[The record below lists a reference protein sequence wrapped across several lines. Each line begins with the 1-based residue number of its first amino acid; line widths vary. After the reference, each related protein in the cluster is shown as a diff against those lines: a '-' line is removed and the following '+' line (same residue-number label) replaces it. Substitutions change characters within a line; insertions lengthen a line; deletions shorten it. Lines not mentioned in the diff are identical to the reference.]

1 MPKCVGVLPLW
12 PIGSPPADYPPSPC
26 PFRFNDPA
34 LAVDCPSLAV
44 YIRCAHF
51 HRVLFL
57 SRCHLEHLS
66 VVNKSNILGCPRIV
80 HRRLSS
86 RQLQV
91 EACHTRRLRCPLQT
105 LKLLVRVSLRI
116 NMAGVLPTIHLL
128 NGGTR
133 RRAHNISWLLAI
145 SLLAERFRL
154 HIRQFFCL
162 IQLLFI
168 QT

>member
-1 MPKCVGVLPLW
+1 MRRCTSLMAYRFPSGRLPSFPV
-12 PIGSPPADYPPSPC
+12 PIQVQRACFSS
-26 PFRFNDPA
+26 R
-34 LAVDCPSLAV
+34 DCPSLAV

-51 HRVLFL
+51 HRILFL

-105 LKLLVRVSLRI
+105 LELLVRVSLRI

-133 RRAHNISWLLAI
+133 RRAHNIGWLLAI

-162 IQLLFI
+162 VQLLFI

>member
-1 MPKCVGVLPLW
+1 MRRGTSLMAYRFPSGRLPSFTV
-12 PIGSPPADYPPSPC
+12 PIQVQRACFSS
-26 PFRFNDPA
+26 R
-34 LAVDCPSLAV
+34 DCPCLAV

-80 HRRLSS
+80 HRWLSS

-91 EACHTRRLRCPLQT
+91 QACHTRRLRCPLQT
-105 LKLLVRVSLRI
+105 LELLVRVSLRI

-133 RRAHNISWLLAI
+133 RRAHNIGWLLAI